1 MSTLD
6 PFMLEITMRPDKKKK
21 VHHDSQKAKN
31 RALASANTAVSDKP
45 KPKKTGHGNQ
55 TQSKLDE
62 AGSSKSLICESAANL
77 KDIDNKV
84 HANDQADE
92 EEDSKS
98 HKDYSR
104 RIIESNW
111 TKYAMPQSDSDNSEE
126 ETTMT
131 GLDFNDVVQNS
142 RSSESMFRLKSEKE
156 WEEKQNLFTNEIF
169 SMDLTNVEK
178 VLSCVP
184 LPVQL
189 GISKSEFQDK
199 LFCPQAYDYL
209 NERAKENY
217 ENLRKESACDSQED
231 IETINQRLI
240 AMLATKSHQNEITN
254 NSADSQYVGSSGGT
268 NNLQSIVKSDNIEFK
283 ESHAYKEQEFDSNNK
298 VKDTIDDLEFEQ
310 LLNKDNNQKTNNI
323 KELKSSQKPKS
334 TTPETPKSREIEA
347 ALPNVLSVHLTQKD
361 TPNEIET
368 ENKTCHPIN
377 VEENNKSLSEFKN
390 DDTKNLEDWLDDFLS
405 D

>member
-1 MSTLD
+1 
-6 PFMLEITMRPDKKKK
+6 MRPDKKKK

-31 RALASANTAVSDKP
+31 RALASANTTVSDKS

-62 AGSSKSLICESAANL
+62 AGSSKSPICDSAPHL
-77 KDIDNKV
+77 EDIDDKL
-84 HANDQADE
+84 HANEQAGDE
-92 EEDSKS
+92 EDGKS

-104 RIIESNW
+104 RNIESNW
-111 TKYAMPQSDSDNSEE
+111 TKYAMPQSDSDNSDE

-169 SMDLTNVEK
+169 SMNLTNVEK

-209 NERAKENY
+209 SEKAKENY
-217 ENLRKESACDSQED
+217 ENLRMESTCDSQED

-240 AMLATKSHQNEITN
+240 AMLATNSHQNEITN
-254 NSADSQYVGSSGGT
+254 YSTDSQYVGSSVGT
-268 NNLQSIVKSDNIEFK
+268 NNLQSIVKSENIEFK
-283 ESHAYKEQEFDSNNK
+283 EKHVYKEQTSDSYNK
-298 VKDTIDDLEFEQ
+298 VKHTIDDLEFEQ
-310 LLNKDNNQKTNNI
+310 LLNKGTNQKTNNI
-323 KELKSSQKPKS
+323 EELTNSQKPKS
-334 TTPETPKSREIEA
+334 TAPETPISREIEA
-347 ALPNVLSVHLTQKD
+347 VLPNVLSVHLTQED
-361 TPNEIET
+361 TSNEIET
-368 ENKTCHPIN
+368 KSRTGHPID
-377 VEENNKSLSEFKN
+377 VEGEKKAFNEFKN

>member
-1 MSTLD
+1 
-6 PFMLEITMRPDKKKK
+6 MRPDKKKK

-31 RALASANTAVSDKP
+31 RALASANTTVSDKL

-62 AGSSKSLICESAANL
+62 ACSSKSPICDSAPHL
-77 KDIDNKV
+77 EDIDDKL
-84 HANDQADE
+84 HANDQAGE
-92 EEDSKS
+92 EEDGKS

-104 RIIESNW
+104 RNIESNW
-111 TKYAMPQSDSDNSEE
+111 TKYAMPQSDSDNSDE

-169 SMDLTNVEK
+169 SMNLTNVEK

-209 NERAKENY
+209 TEKAKENY
-217 ENLRKESACDSQED
+217 ENLRKESTCDSQED

-240 AMLATKSHQNEITN
+240 AMLATNSHQNEITN
-254 NSADSQYVGSSGGT
+254 YSTDSQYVGSSVGT
-268 NNLQSIVKSDNIEFK
+268 NNLQGIVKSDNIEFK
-283 ESHAYKEQEFDSNNK
+283 ENHAYNEQTSDSYNK

-310 LLNKDNNQKTNNI
+310 LLNKGANQKTNNVE
-323 KELKSSQKPKS
+323 ELTNSQKPKS
-334 TTPETPKSREIEA
+334 TTPETPISREIEA
-347 ALPNVLSVHLTQKD
+347 VQPNVLSAHLTQED
-361 TPNEIET
+361 TSNEIET
-368 ENKTCHPIN
+368 KSRTGHPID
-377 VEENNKSLSEFKN
+377 VEGKKKAFNEFKN
-390 DDTKNLEDWLDDFLS
+390 DDTKNLEDWLDDFFV
-405 D
+405 

>member
-1 MSTLD
+1 
-6 PFMLEITMRPDKKKK
+6 MRPDKKKK

-45 KPKKTGHGNQ
+45 KPKKTGHGNP

-62 AGSSKSLICESAANL
+62 AGSSKSPICDSAPHL
-77 KDIDNKV
+77 EDIDDKL
-84 HANDQADE
+84 HANEQAGDE
-92 EEDSKS
+92 EDGKS

-104 RIIESNW
+104 RNIESNW
-111 TKYAMPQSDSDNSEE
+111 TKYAMPQSDSDNSDE

-169 SMDLTNVEK
+169 SMNLTNVEK

-209 NERAKENY
+209 SEKAKENY
-217 ENLRKESACDSQED
+217 ENLRMESTCDSQED

-240 AMLATKSHQNEITN
+240 AMLATNSHQNEITN
-254 NSADSQYVGSSGGT
+254 YSTDSKYVGSSVGT

-283 ESHAYKEQEFDSNNK
+283 ENHAYKEQTSDSCNK
-298 VKDTIDDLEFEQ
+298 VKDTIDDLQFEQ
-310 LLNKDNNQKTNNI
+310 LLNKGTNQKTNSIEEFTN
-323 KELKSSQKPKS
+323 SQKPKS
-334 TTPETPKSREIEA
+334 TPETPISRKIEA
-347 ALPNVLSVHLTQKD
+347 VLPNVSSVHLTQED
-361 TPNEIET
+361 TSNKIET
-368 ENKTCHPIN
+368 KSRTGHPID
-377 VEENNKSLSEFKN
+377 VEGKKKAFNEFKN

>member
-1 MSTLD
+1 
-6 PFMLEITMRPDKKKK
+6 MRPDKKKK

-31 RALASANTAVSDKP
+31 RALASANNTVSDKS
-45 KPKKTGHGNQ
+45 KPKKTGHGNL
-55 TQSKLDE
+55 THSKLDE
-62 AGSSKSLICESAANL
+62 AGSSKSPICDSASHL
-77 KDIDNKV
+77 GDIDDKL
-84 HANDQADE
+84 HANDQAAE
-92 EEDSKS
+92 EEDGKS

-104 RIIESNW
+104 RNIESNW
-111 TKYAMPQSDSDNSEE
+111 TKYAMPQSDSDNSDE

-169 SMDLTNVEK
+169 SLNLTNVEK

-209 NERAKENY
+209 TEKAKENY
-217 ENLRKESACDSQED
+217 ENLRKESTCDSQED

-240 AMLATKSHQNEITN
+240 AMLATNSPQNEITN
-254 NSADSQYVGSSGGT
+254 YSTDSQYVGSSVGT
-268 NNLQSIVKSDNIEFK
+268 NNLQSIVKSENIEFK
-283 ESHAYKEQEFDSNNK
+283 EKHVYKEQTSDSYNK
-298 VKDTIDDLEFEQ
+298 VKHTTDDLEFEQ
-310 LLNKDNNQKTNNI
+310 LLNKGTNQKTNNI
-323 KELKSSQKPKS
+323 EELTNSQKPKS
-334 TTPETPKSREIEA
+334 TPETPISRKIEA
-347 ALPNVLSVHLTQKD
+347 VLPNVSSVHLTQED
-361 TPNEIET
+361 TSNKIET
-368 ENKTCHPIN
+368 KSRTGHPID
-377 VEENNKSLSEFKN
+377 VEGKKKAFNEFKN

>member
-1 MSTLD
+1 
-6 PFMLEITMRPDKKKK
+6 MRPDKKKK

-31 RALASANTAVSDKP
+31 RALASANTAVSDKL

-55 TQSKLDE
+55 TQTKLDE
-62 AGSSKSLICESAANL
+62 AGGSKSLISESAPHL
-77 KDIDNKV
+77 EDIDNKLN
-84 HANDQADE
+84 ANDQADE
-92 EEDSKS
+92 EEAGKS

-104 RIIESNW
+104 RTIESNW

-131 GLDFNDVVQNS
+131 GLDFNEVVQNS
-142 RSSESMFRLKSEKE
+142 RTSESMFRLKSEKE
-156 WEEKQNLFTNEIF
+156 WEEKQNLFTNQIF

-209 NERAKENY
+209 TEKAKENY
-217 ENLRKESACDSQED
+217 ENLRKESICDSQED

-240 AMLATKSHQNEITN
+240 AMLATNSHQNEIKN
-254 NSADSQYVGSSGGT
+254 NSTDSQYVGSIGGT
-268 NNLQSIVKSDNIEFK
+268 KNLQSIVKSDNIEFK
-283 ESHAYKEQEFDSNNK
+283 ENHAYKEQTFDCDNK
-298 VKDTIDDLEFEQ
+298 AKDTIHDLEFEQ
-310 LLNKDNNQKTNNI
+310 LLNKDYNQKTNNI
-323 KELKSSQKPKS
+323 KELTSSQKPKS
-334 TTPETPKSREIEA
+334 TTQETAKGREIEA

-361 TPNEIET
+361 TPNRIET
-368 ENKTCHPIN
+368 EGKTCHPIN
-377 VEENNKSLSEFKN
+377 VEGKEKSLNEFKN

>member
-1 MSTLD
+1 
-6 PFMLEITMRPDKKKK
+6 MRPDKKKK

-31 RALASANTAVSDKP
+31 RALASANTTVSDKL

-62 AGSSKSLICESAANL
+62 AGSSKSPICDSAPHL
-77 KDIDNKV
+77 EDIDDRL
-84 HANDQADE
+84 HANDQAGE

-104 RIIESNW
+104 RNIESNW
-111 TKYAMPQSDSDNSEE
+111 TKYAMPQSDSDNSDE

-131 GLDFNDVVQNS
+131 GLDFNDVVKNS

-169 SMDLTNVEK
+169 SMNLTNVEK

-209 NERAKENY
+209 TEKAKENY
-217 ENLRKESACDSQED
+217 ENLRMESTCDSQED
-231 IETINQRLI
+231 IETMNQRLI
-240 AMLATKSHQNEITN
+240 AMLVTNSHQNEITN
-254 NSADSQYVGSSGGT
+254 YSTDSQYVGSSVGT

-283 ESHAYKEQEFDSNNK
+283 ENHAYKEQTSDVYNN

-310 LLNKDNNQKTNNI
+310 LLNKGTNQKTNNI
-323 KELKSSQKPKS
+323 EELTDSQKPKS
-334 TTPETPKSREIEA
+334 TTPETPISREIEA
-347 ALPNVLSVHLTQKD
+347 VLPNVLSVHLTQED
-361 TPNEIET
+361 TSIEIEAKSRT
-368 ENKTCHPIN
+368 SNPIN
-377 VEENNKSLSEFKN
+377 AEGKKKASNEFKN